1 MDKKILDSL
10 RECCEQHFTAGTC
23 QAFFLEDSMHID
35 CQSGQWQE
43 RFPFCDELHD
53 EVLLNYA
60 ESKRKLD
67 LALFFSLR

>member
-1 MDKKILDSL
+1 VNAVSNIS
-10 RECCEQHFTAGTC
+10 QSAGTC